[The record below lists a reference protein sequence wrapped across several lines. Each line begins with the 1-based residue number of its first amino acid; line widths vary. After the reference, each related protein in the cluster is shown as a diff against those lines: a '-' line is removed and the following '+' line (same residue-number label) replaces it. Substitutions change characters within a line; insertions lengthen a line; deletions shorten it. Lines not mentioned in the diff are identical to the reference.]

1 MFIMIAKVYLRQS
14 LRFISA
20 VHIKSYLD
28 CNILRFFLAFP
39 VLHER
44 LRNQR
49 PTLVVSPDVST
60 RFKEIWIGNVLLLGT
75 FLVKFLPAPEPF
87 RRKDA
92 FNLFQ
97 PKTDLFSTRA
107 LILVHFKTVRYFSQP
122 IFILFSY

>member
-1 MFIMIAKVYLRQS
+1 MFIMISKVYLRQS

-60 RFKEIWIGNVLLLGT
+60 SVKNIWIGNVLLLET
-75 FLVKFLPAPEPF
+75 FILKFLPAPEPF
-87 RRKDA
+87 WRKDA
-92 FNLFQ
+92 FTINKF
-97 PKTDLFSTRA
+97 
-107 LILVHFKTVRYFSQP
+107 
-122 IFILFSY
+122 